1 MLENKTTIIF
11 DLDGTLIDSI
21 GIWNEVDNLLISM
34 LSNNT
39 IHINNIGTYRDNY
52 LKKVN
57 SEDIY
62 LEYCKHLKEITL
74 SSKSEKEILQLRWD
88 ISDYLIKHKVK
99 YKAKAATALKLLKE
113 KGYTL
118 VLATT
123 TTRIQLDAYINDN
136 ENIKSKAP
144 LNEIFSLMLSKED
157 VKNKKPHKEIYDKI
171 MTNLNIKPEECL
183 VIEDSLIGVEAAK
196 NANMDVAVIYDK
208 YSDNVREEI
217 NRLSDYQFSDY
228 YELIREIKKADNK
241 IYLMK

>member
-1 MLENKTTIIF
+1 M
-11 DLDGTLIDSI
+11 
-21 GIWNEVDNLLISM
+21 ISK
-34 LSNNT
+34 LSNNA
-39 IHINNIGTYRDNY
+39 IHINNIGTYRDDY
-52 LKKVN
+52 LKKVHN
-57 SEDIY
+57 VDIY
-62 LEYCKHLKEITL
+62 LEYCKHLKKITS
-74 SSKSEKEILQLRWD
+74 SSKSEKEILKLRWD

-99 YKAKAATALKLLKE
+99 YKDKADIALKLLKE

-123 TTRIQLDAYINDN
+123 TTRIQLDAYINEN
-136 ENIKSKAP
+136 EHIKSKAP
-144 LNEIFSLMLSKED
+144 LNEIFNLILSKED

-196 NANMDVAVIYDK
+196 NANIDVAVIYDK

>member
-21 GIWNEVDNLLISM
+21 GIWNEVDRLLIEK
-34 LSNNT
+34 LSNDS
-39 IHINNIGTYRDNY
+39 IHINDIGIYRDEY

-57 SEDIY
+57 SDDIY
-62 LEYCKHLKEITL
+62 LEYCKHLKELTS
-74 SSKSEKEILQLRWD
+74 SSKSEREILNLRWN
-88 ISDYLIKHKVK
+88 ISDYLIKHNVK
-99 YKAKAATALKLLKE
+99 YKDKADIALKLLKK
-113 KGYTL
+113 KGYAL

-123 TTRIQLDAYINDN
+123 TTRIQLEAYINDN

-144 LNEIFSLMLSKED
+144 LNEIFSLILSKED

-196 NANMDVAVIYDK
+196 NANIDVAVIYDK